1 MRELELRST
10 PAVGAGRLLRVTS
23 LRAGSAGYYLAEPAD
38 ALGPGRWVGQGAAG
52 LGLVGP
58 VAAADLEAALA
69 GQQPVTGRA
78 LTRRRGSVAGFDLTF
93 AAPKSVSVLWGV
105 GGPEV
110 APEVL
115 DAHERAVD
123 SAMTYVAGH
132 ALSARRGPEAE
143 RVLVGVEGPVA
154 ASFTHGLSRAGDPH
168 LHTHVVV
175 ANVGH
180 GDDGRWTAV
189 DGRGLHAH
197 ARAAGQLY
205 DAHLRDELA
214 RGLGLQWV
222 PRRNGAYEL
231 AMMDPAILGVLSA
244 RQAEIRQAL
253 GGRRSGRARTVA
265 WAATRPPK
273 TPSSMATHRE
283 EWHQRVASVLGG
295 GDSLDTVALHR
306 GAASI
311 GVGGRTTEMPDGRR
325 RVAGA
330 VDEHRFA
337 AALAGTPHAAAARR
351 DAVAAWAGALETGSP
366 GAEVGRCVDALAP
379 WEPAMG
385 VAEPRRALAGLVAPP
400 HLLRTL
406 GPRPATAEGLTV
418 WQRAAT
424 AIERYRRTWHVTDRA
439 DALGVDEGAG
449 ALTRFPARRLA
460 EHLVV
465 VRELADAQRR
475 LGRQGRRAPV
485 SPELSLGR

>member
-1 MRELELRST
+1 M
-10 PAVGAGRLLRVTS
+10 TS
-23 LRAGSAGYYLAEPAD
+23 LRAGSADYYLADPPD
-38 ALGPGRWVGQGAAG
+38 ALGPGRWAGQGAAG

-58 VAAADLEAALA
+58 VAAPDLEAVLA
-69 GQQPVTGRA
+69 GQRPGTGRA

-93 AAPKSVSVLWGV
+93 AAPKSASVLWGV
-105 GGPEV
+105 GDPE
-110 APEVL
+110 AAAEVL

-123 SAMTYVAGH
+123 AAMTYVAGH
-132 ALSARRGPEAE
+132 ALAARRGTAAE
-143 RVLVGVEGPVA
+143 RVLVGVDGPVA
-154 ASFTHGLSRAGDPH
+154 ASFPHGLSRAGDPH

-205 DAHLRDELA
+205 DAHLRAELA
-214 RGLGLQWV
+214 LRLGVEWA

-231 AMMDPAILGVLSA
+231 AMMDPAVLGVLSG

-253 GGRRSGRARTVA
+253 GGRRSGRARNVA
-265 WAATRPPK
+265 WAATRAPK
-273 TPSSMATHRE
+273 TPASMATHRE
-283 EWHQRVASVLGG
+283 EWHQQVVAVLGG
-295 GDSLDTVALHR
+295 REAFDAAALQR
-306 GAASI
+306 GADS
-311 GVGGRTTEMPDGRR
+311 VGAGERSAELPDGMR

-337 AALAGTPHAAAARR
+337 AALVGTPHATSARR
-351 DAVAAWAGALETGSP
+351 DAVAAWAGALEAGSA
-366 GAEVGRCVDALAP
+366 GAEVDRCVDALAP
-379 WEPAMG
+379 WEPAIG

-400 HLLRTL
+400 HLLRAL
-406 GPRPATAEGLTV
+406 GPRPATAEALTV

-424 AIERYRRTWHVTDRA
+424 AVERYRTTWHVTDRA
-439 DALGVDEGAG
+439 DALGADERAG

-460 EHLVV
+460 EHLTVA
-465 VRELADAQRR
+465 RELADAQRR
-475 LGRQGRRAPV
+475 LGREGRRAPV